1 MSIFS
6 LGDLAQS
13 YMLQRRG
20 LELKNEMSRLNA
32 ELTSGQISDVKSVLA
47 GNFSYFSDIENDLKT
62 LEGFKIATREAT
74 QFADASQIALGRV
87 HDTASALG
95 NKALTGASIAVGPVL
110 DQIILDAE
118 GDLDTVISALNTSQ
132 GGRSLFSGT
141 ATDMAAIVDTDTLLG
156 NLRNATSGATSPDA
170 LIAAANAWFDDP
182 AGFAATSYLGSND
195 TLSAFRLSNTET
207 VGVSIT
213 ANDTALRNL
222 LRSVAVTAIVSDVA
236 YGFGDAEKRAALA
249 AMGEDLLQN
258 QAELTALRADVG
270 SAQARIETIA
280 TRNAAEESSLGF
292 AKGALLNADPYETA
306 TRLEDVQFKLQ
317 SLYTVTARMSD
328 LSLVNFIR

>member
-47 GNFSYFSDIENDLKT
+47 GNFSYLSDIENDLKT
-62 LEGFKIATREAT
+62 LTGFKVATSEAA
-74 QFADASQIALGRV
+74 QFADASQIALERV

-95 NKALTGASIAVGPVL
+95 TKVLTGASIAVGPVL
-110 DQIILDAE
+110 DQIIFDAE
-118 GDLDTVISALNTSQ
+118 GDLDAILSALNTSQ

-141 ATDMAAIVDTDTLLG
+141 ATDMAAMVDTSTLLT
-156 NLRNATSGATSPDA
+156 NLRSATAGATSPGN
-170 LIAAANAWFDDP
+170 LITMADAWFDDP

-195 TLSAFRLSNTET
+195 SLSAFRLSSTET

-213 ANDTALRNL
+213 ANDAVLRNL
-222 LRSVAVTAIVSDVA
+222 LRSVAVTAIVSDAA
-236 YGFGDAEKRAALA
+236 YAFDDAEKRVALKA
-249 AMGEDLLQN
+249 IGDDLFQS
-258 QAELTALRADVG
+258 QAELTALRANVG
-270 SAQARIETIA
+270 SAQARIDTI
-280 TRNAAEESSLGF
+280 TVRNAAEETSLRF

-306 TRLEDVQFKLQ
+306 TKLEDVQFKLQ

>member
-141 ATDMAAIVDTDTLLG
+141 ATDMAAIVDTDTLLS

-195 TLSAFRLSNTET
+195 PLSAFRLSNTET

-222 LRSVAVTAIVSDVA
+222 LRSVAVTAIVSDAA